1 MAKKFKS
8 NSSQFLFNDDQLEQP
23 KTTGTTAQEPATSN
37 FYPDPRYIEKK
48 SRRVQIVMKPSVYER
63 AKDKIAGI
71 IDENGRP
78 LSFNDYIGQLVERD
92 LEQ

>member
-1 MAKKFKS
+1 MAKNFKS
-8 NSSQFLFNDDQLEQP
+8 DPMKYLLPDEQLEQP

-37 FYPDPRYIEKK
+37 FYADPRYIEKK